1 MNTPIIEI
9 NARFK
14 GTENLTSEQLHLL
27 LNQLELSDIITLIRS
42 NNVTEDPII
51 LKSDTF
57 DITIK

>member
-42 NNVTEDPII
+42 NNVADDPII